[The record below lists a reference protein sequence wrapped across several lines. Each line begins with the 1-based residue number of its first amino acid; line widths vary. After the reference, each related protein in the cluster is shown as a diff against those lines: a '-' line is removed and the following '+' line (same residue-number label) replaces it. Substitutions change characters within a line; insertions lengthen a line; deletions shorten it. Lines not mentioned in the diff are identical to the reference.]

1 MVTSGWLSVVSSL
14 LGAAWNLED
23 DEENVTAASG
33 STDGA
38 PFGYTS
44 GGLYYSTAIHLQ
56 TLQTLVRIDCTF
68 TAMEKHMIAIA
79 IHAWRDYKWWKKVR

>member
-1 MVTSGWLSVVSSL
+1 MVSSL

-56 TLQTLVRIDCTF
+56 TLQTLVR
-68 TAMEKHMIAIA
+68 TALVRTAFLQL
-79 IHAWRDYKWWKKVR
+79 WKST